1 MPDST
6 GGLDN
11 PLDNALNNNETRR
24 TLIQIGV
31 SAVGACYA
39 SALGYPVYRYLATP
53 AVRARAQGQV
63 TAVSIPEKDLPEAGA
78 ATMFLFGARPSMLIH
93 LQDEHANDHWVA
105 FDAVCSHLGCTVH
118 YDSQNARIS
127 CPCHGGMYD
136 RNTGEVLGGPPP
148 KPLKS
153 YRVEV
158 TDGNVVV
165 SRA

>member
-1 MPDST
+1 MPDMSDVLRPDGT
-6 GGLDN
+6 S
-11 PLDNALNNNETRR
+11 RR

-31 SAVGACYA
+31 SAAGACYA
-39 SALGYPVYRYLATP
+39 GALGYPVYRYLATP

-78 ATMFLFGARPSMLIH
+78 AAMFLFGARPSMLIH
-93 LQDEHANDHWVA
+93 HADGRWVA
-105 FDAVCSHLGCTVH
+105 FDAVCSHLGCTVRF
-118 YDSQNARIS
+118 DPQNQRIS

-136 RNTGEVLGGPPP
+136 MNTGEVLGGPPP

>member
-1 MPDST
+1 MPELT
-6 GGLDN
+6 GVLDGG
-11 PLDNALNNNETRR
+11 ETSRR

-39 SALGYPVYRYLATP
+39 GALGYPVYRYLATP

-63 TAVSIPEKDLPEAGA
+63 TAVSIPEKDLPEPGT

-93 LQDEHANDHWVA
+93 HQDGRWVA
-105 FDAVCSHLGCTVH
+105 FDAVCSHLGCTVR
-118 YDSQNARIS
+118 YDAQNQRIS
-127 CPCHGGMYD
+127 CPCHGGSYD
-136 RNTGEVLGGPPP
+136 VNTGEVLGGPPP
-148 KPLKS
+148 KPLKA

-158 TDGNVVV
+158 NDGNVVV